1 LFFEFCL
8 TEDKIRIEKFSKSCG
23 FFCTK
28 KELSIE
34 QFKQDGLQQ
43 YKVRGSLYDR
53 MSRSGNKEEAAAK
66 RIVNVRFDTST
77 IICQKMNK
85 GIAHIQGGRSVHMSM
100 QSLCTDDGIQEMIE
114 RYSDMIYRIALT
126 HMRTREDA
134 EDIYQEVFLIYLQ
147 KQQTFREEEHRKAW
161 LIRTTLTCCRRALS
175 SSWKKRNILTD
186 DAGKNYDIS
195 DGEPFVSFESKE
207 ENEVY
212 IAVRALPE
220 KYRTVIYL
228 FYFEQQS
235 VQEIS
240 EILKRRPGTVRMQ
253 LTRGR
258 ELMKQMLVQE
268 EKGGGSL
275 G

>member
-1 LFFEFCL
+1 
-8 TEDKIRIEKFSKSCG
+8 
-23 FFCTK
+23 
-28 KELSIE
+28 
-34 QFKQDGLQQ
+34 
-43 YKVRGSLYDR
+43 
-53 MSRSGNKEEAAAK
+53 MS
-66 RIVNVRFDTST
+66 V
-77 IICQKMNK
+77 
-85 GIAHIQGGRSVHMSM
+85 
-100 QSLCTDDGIQEMIE
+100 QSLCTDDGIREMME
-114 RYSDMIYRIALT
+114 RYSDMIYGIASA

-147 KQQTFREEEHRKAW
+147 KQQKFREEEHRKAW
-161 LIRTTLTCCRRALS
+161 LIRTTLICCKRALA
-175 SSWKKRNILTD
+175 SSWKKRNVLMD
-186 DAGKNYDIS
+186 NAEKSYDMS
-195 DGEPFVSFESKE
+195 GSEPFASLESKE

-212 IAVRALPE
+212 MAVKALPE

-258 ELMKQMLVQE
+258 ELMKQILVQE
-268 EKGGGSL
+268 EEGGGSR

>member
-1 LFFEFCL
+1 
-8 TEDKIRIEKFSKSCG
+8 
-23 FFCTK
+23 
-28 KELSIE
+28 
-34 QFKQDGLQQ
+34 
-43 YKVRGSLYDR
+43 
-53 MSRSGNKEEAAAK
+53 MS
-66 RIVNVRFDTST
+66 V
-77 IICQKMNK
+77 
-85 GIAHIQGGRSVHMSM
+85 
-100 QSLCTDDGIQEMIE
+100 QSLCTDDGIREMIE
-114 RYSDMIYRIALT
+114 RYSDMIYGIASA

-147 KQQTFREEEHRKAW
+147 KQQKFREEEHRKAW
-161 LIRTTLTCCRRALS
+161 LIRTTLICCKRALS

-186 DAGKNYDIS
+186 DAAKSYDMS
-195 DGEPFVSFESKE
+195 GGEPFASFESKE

-212 IAVRALPE
+212 MAVRALPE

-258 ELMKQMLVQE
+258 EMMKQILVQE
-268 EKGGGSL
+268 GKGGGSL